1 MKRAFKGGFL
11 EGESLTLNKVA
22 GGRPI
27 KKETP
32 TQCFLRTLPEDCSE

>member
-22 GGRPI
+22 GGRPL
-27 KKETP
+27 KKRL
-32 TQCFLRTLPEDCSE
+32 QHGVL